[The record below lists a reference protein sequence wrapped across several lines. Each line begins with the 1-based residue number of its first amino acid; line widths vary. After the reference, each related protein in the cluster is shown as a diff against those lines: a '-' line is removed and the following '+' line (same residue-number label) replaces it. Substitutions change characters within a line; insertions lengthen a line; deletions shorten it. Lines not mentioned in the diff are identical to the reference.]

1 MNLFTILITILAIVS
16 CILGFTNFYKK
27 YQYNKEIEEQN
38 KKLQKENDNLTNIF
52 NGIKNNIENLEK
64 QIIQKSKELN
74 RLKDIENNQ
83 EEIAKQSFSNY
94 CDILDNEYKIKEEEY
109 NKLLVTLEYS
119 YDDKYKEVAA
129 ELAKVSLDL
138 DKMKQTRAA
147 AMEAQRKE
155 KEIEE
160 NSQFYSITIDA
171 KDKND
176 IQVLERVK
184 KDLNTP
190 RILSMLIW
198 QNFFRDKMTE
208 LCNNILG
215 TKTICGIYKITNQIT
230 KECYIGQSVDISKR
244 FKDHAKCGL
253 DIDRPQGNKLYQSM
267 LEDGLWNFTFELL
280 EECSKE
286 QLNEKEK
293 FYISLYDS
301 NNYGFNSTV
310 GNK

>member
-1 MNLFTILITILAIVS
+1 MIFFEIFIILIAIIA
-16 CILGFTNFYKK
+16 CLLGFTNLYKK
-27 YQYNKEIEEQN
+27 VKYNKKI
-38 KKLQKENDNLTNIF
+38 KKD
-52 NGIKNNIENLEK
+52 NIELQRENIYLKTEQDFEK
-64 QIIQKSKELN
+64 EKLKIIQSRINELKN
-74 RLKDIENNQ
+74 VQLDYEKN
-83 EEIAKQSFSNY
+83 AKQSFSNY
-94 CDILDNEYKIKEEEY
+94 CDLLDTEYKVKEEEY
-109 NKLLVTLEYS
+109 NKLLIQLEYS
-119 YDDKYKEVAA
+119 YDNKYDEISKELEEVNK
-129 ELAKVSLDL
+129 EL
-138 DKMKQTRAA
+138 DKMKKTRVA
-147 AMEAQRKE
+147 AMEAKRKE

-160 NSQFYSITIDA
+160 NIQFYSLSIEN

-176 IQVLERVK
+176 IKTLERVK
-184 KDLNTP
+184 EDLNNP

-230 KECYIGQSVDISKR
+230 KECYIGQSVDVAKR

-267 LEDGLWNFTFELL
+267 LEYNLWNFSFELL
-280 EECSKE
+280 EECPKE

-301 NNYGFNSTV
+301 CNYGYNSTT
-310 GNK
+310 GNR

>member
-1 MNLFTILITILAIVS
+1 MIFFEIFIILIAIIA
-16 CILGFTNFYKK
+16 CLLGFTNLYKK
-27 YQYNKEIEEQN
+27 VKYNKKI
-38 KKLQKENDNLTNIF
+38 KKD
-52 NGIKNNIENLEK
+52 NIELQRENIYLKTEQDFEK
-64 QIIQKSKELN
+64 EKLKIIQSRINELKN
-74 RLKDIENNQ
+74 VQLDYEKN
-83 EEIAKQSFSNY
+83 AKQSFSNY
-94 CDILDNEYKIKEEEY
+94 CDLLDTEYKVKEEEY
-109 NKLLVTLEYS
+109 NKLLIQLEYS
-119 YDDKYKEVAA
+119 YDNKYEEISKELEEVNK
-129 ELAKVSLDL
+129 EL
-138 DKMKQTRAA
+138 DKMKKTRAA
-147 AMEAQRKE
+147 AMEAKRKE

-160 NSQFYSITIDA
+160 NIQFYSLSIEN

-176 IQVLERVK
+176 IKTLERVK
-184 KDLNTP
+184 EDLNNP

-230 KECYIGQSVDISKR
+230 KECYIGQSVDVAKR

-267 LEDGLWNFTFELL
+267 LEYNLWNFSFELL
-280 EECSKE
+280 EECPKE

-301 NNYGFNSTV
+301 CNYGYNSTT
-310 GNK
+310 GNR

>member
-1 MNLFTILITILAIVS
+1 M
-16 CILGFTNFYKK
+16 GFTNLYKK
-27 YQYNKEIEEQN
+27 VKYNKKI
-38 KKLQKENDNLTNIF
+38 KKD
-52 NGIKNNIENLEK
+52 NIELQRENIYLKTEQDFEK
-64 QIIQKSKELN
+64 EKLKIIQSRINELKN
-74 RLKDIENNQ
+74 VQLDYEKN
-83 EEIAKQSFSNY
+83 AKQSFSNY
-94 CDILDNEYKIKEEEY
+94 CDLLDTEYKVKEEEY
-109 NKLLVTLEYS
+109 NKLLIQLEYS
-119 YDDKYKEVAA
+119 YDNKYEEISKELEEVNK
-129 ELAKVSLDL
+129 EL
-138 DKMKQTRAA
+138 DKMKKTRVA
-147 AMEAQRKE
+147 AMEAKRKE

-160 NSQFYSITIDA
+160 NIQFYSLSIEN

-176 IQVLERVK
+176 IKTLERVK
-184 KDLNTP
+184 EDLNNP

-230 KECYIGQSVDISKR
+230 KECYIGQSVDVAKR

-267 LEDGLWNFTFELL
+267 LEYNLWNFSFELL
-280 EECSKE
+280 EECPKE

-301 NNYGFNSTV
+301 CNYGYNSTT
-310 GNK
+310 GNR

>member
-1 MNLFTILITILAIVS
+1 
-16 CILGFTNFYKK
+16 
-27 YQYNKEIEEQN
+27 
-38 KKLQKENDNLTNIF
+38 
-52 NGIKNNIENLEK
+52 
-64 QIIQKSKELN
+64 
-74 RLKDIENNQ
+74 
-83 EEIAKQSFSNY
+83 
-94 CDILDNEYKIKEEEY
+94 
-109 NKLLVTLEYS
+109 
-119 YDDKYKEVAA
+119 
-129 ELAKVSLDL
+129 
-138 DKMKQTRAA
+138 
-147 AMEAQRKE
+147 MEAKRKE

-160 NSQFYSITIDA
+160 NIQFYSLSIEN

-176 IQVLERVK
+176 IKTLERVK
-184 KDLNTP
+184 EDLNNP

-230 KECYIGQSVDISKR
+230 KECYIGQSIDVAKR

-267 LEDGLWNFTFELL
+267 LEYNLWNFSFELL
-280 EECSKE
+280 EECPKE

-301 NNYGFNSTV
+301 CNYGYNSTT
-310 GNK
+310 GNR

>member
-1 MNLFTILITILAIVS
+1 MEFFMILIIIISIIACV
-16 CILGFTNFYKK
+16 LGFTNFYKK
-27 YQYNKEIEEQN
+27 VKYNIDIKEKNDKLQKDYYILNEQYNKVKEEINKQLEQFN
-38 KKLQKENDNLTNIF
+38 NYNIKLNEME
-52 NGIKNNIENLEK
+52 NNI
-64 QIIQKSKELN
+64 Q
-74 RLKDIENNQ
+74 
-83 EEIAKQSFSNY
+83 QSFVNY
-94 CDILDNEYKIKEEEY
+94 CDTLDAEYKLKEEEY
-109 NKLLVTLEYS
+109 NKLLVELEYS
-119 YDDKYKEVAA
+119 YDNKYD
-129 ELAKVSLDL
+129 ELAAVLAKTSADL
-138 DKMKQTRAA
+138 DKIKQTRAA

-160 NSQFYSITIDA
+160 NSQFYSITIEA

-176 IQVLERVK
+176 IQVLERIK
-184 KDLNTP
+184 KDLNSP

-215 TKTICGIYKITNQIT
+215 TKTICGIYKITNQLT
-230 KECYIGQSVDISKR
+230 KECYIGQSVDVSKR

-267 LEDGLWNFTFELL
+267 IEDGLWNFTFELL
-280 EECSKE
+280 EECPKE

-301 NNYGFNSTV
+301 NNYGFNSTI

>member
-1 MNLFTILITILAIVS
+1 MIFFEIFIILIAIIA
-16 CILGFTNFYKK
+16 CLLGFTNLYKK
-27 YQYNKEIEEQN
+27 VKYNKKI
-38 KKLQKENDNLTNIF
+38 KKD
-52 NGIKNNIENLEK
+52 NIELQRENIYLKTEQDFEK
-64 QIIQKSKELN
+64 EKLKIIQSRINELKN
-74 RLKDIENNQ
+74 VQLDYEKN
-83 EEIAKQSFSNY
+83 AKQSFSNY
-94 CDILDNEYKIKEEEY
+94 CDLLDTEYKVKEEEY
-109 NKLLVTLEYS
+109 NKLLIQLEYS
-119 YDDKYKEVAA
+119 YDNKYEEISKELEEVNK
-129 ELAKVSLDL
+129 EL
-138 DKMKQTRAA
+138 DKMKKTRVA
-147 AMEAQRKE
+147 AMEAKRKE

-160 NSQFYSITIDA
+160 NIQFYSLSIEN

-176 IQVLERVK
+176 IKTLERVK
-184 KDLNTP
+184 EDLNNP

-230 KECYIGQSVDISKR
+230 KECYIGQSVDVAKR

-267 LEDGLWNFTFELL
+267 LEYNLWNFSFELL
-280 EECSKE
+280 EECPKE

-301 NNYGFNSTV
+301 CNYGYNSTT
-310 GNK
+310 GNR

>member
-1 MNLFTILITILAIVS
+1 MELFIIFIIIIAIIA

-27 YQYNKEIEEQN
+27 IQYNLEVKEKNDKLQKDYNILNEQYNKIKIEINEQLEQFNDYN
-38 KKLQKENDNLTNIF
+38 KKLNEME
-52 NGIKNNIENLEK
+52 NNI
-64 QIIQKSKELN
+64 
-74 RLKDIENNQ
+74 
-83 EEIAKQSFSNY
+83 KQSFTNY
-94 CDILDNEYKIKEEEY
+94 CDTLDAEYKLKEDEY
-109 NKLLVTLEYS
+109 NKLLVELEYS
-119 YDDKYKEVAA
+119 YDNKYD
-129 ELAKVSLDL
+129 ELAATLAKTNADL
-138 DKMKQTRAA
+138 DKIKQTRAA

-160 NSQFYSITIDA
+160 NSQFYSITIEN

-176 IQVLERVK
+176 IKILERVK
-184 KDLNTP
+184 KDLNNQ

-215 TKTICGIYKITNQIT
+215 TKTICGIYKITNQLT

-280 EECSKE
+280 EECPKE

-301 NNYGFNSTV
+301 NNYGFNSTI

>member
-1 MNLFTILITILAIVS
+1 MIFFEIFIIFIAIIA
-16 CILGFTNFYKK
+16 CLLGFTNLYKK
-27 YQYNKEIEEQN
+27 VKYNKKI
-38 KKLQKENDNLTNIF
+38 KKENIKLKEENIYLKTEQDF
-52 NGIKNNIENLEK
+52 EK
-64 QIIQKSKELN
+64 EKLKIIQSRINELKN
-74 RLKDIENNQ
+74 VQLDYEKN
-83 EEIAKQSFSNY
+83 AKQSFSNY
-94 CDILDNEYKIKEEEY
+94 CDLLDTEYKVKEEEY
-109 NKLLVTLEYS
+109 NKLLIQLEYS
-119 YDDKYKEVAA
+119 YDNKYEEISKELEEVNK
-129 ELAKVSLDL
+129 EL
-138 DKMKQTRAA
+138 DKMKKTRAA
-147 AMEAQRKE
+147 AMEAKRKE

-160 NSQFYSITIDA
+160 NIQFYSLSIEN

-176 IQVLERVK
+176 IKTLERVK
-184 KDLNTP
+184 EDLNNP

-230 KECYIGQSVDISKR
+230 KECYIGQSVDVAKR

-267 LEDGLWNFTFELL
+267 LEYNLWNFSFELL
-280 EECSKE
+280 EECPKE

-301 NNYGFNSTV
+301 CNYGYNSTT
-310 GNK
+310 GNR